1 MSIQQVLGFDF
12 GEKRIGVA
20 SGQSITG
27 SANPLVT
34 LNSKHNKPD
43 WLAIEKLISE
53 WQPDALIVGLPFY
66 LDGSKSEMTKRAEK
80 FSRQLEGRFHLP
92 VHTHNEALS
101 SFEAELFLQNQSPG
115 RSSGQ
120 SPGQSCGKKTQHNK
134 QDIDKL
140 AAAIIVQS
148 WLEQNT

>member
-1 MSIQQVLGFDF
+1 MIQSVLGFDF

-20 SGQSITG
+20 SGQAITR
-27 SANPLVT
+27 SANPLTT
-34 LNSKHNKPD
+34 LNAVNTKPD
-43 WLAIEKLISE
+43 WHAIEKLIAE

-92 VHTHNEALS
+92 IYTHNEALS
-101 SFEAELFLQNQSPG
+101 SFEAEQFLQS
-115 RSSGQ
+115 
-120 SPGQSCGKKTQHNK
+120 KKKQHNK
-134 QDIDKL
+134 QDIDKI

>member
-20 SGQSITG
+20 SGQSITC
-27 SANPLVT
+27 SSNPITT
-34 LNSKHNKPD
+34 LTSKNNKPD
-43 WLAIEKLISE
+43 WTAIEELICE
-53 WQPDALIVGLPFY
+53 WKPDALIVGLPYY
-66 LDGSKSEMTKRAEK
+66 LDGTKSDMTERAEK

-92 VHTHNEALS
+92 IFTHNEALS
-101 SFEAELFLQNQSPG
+101 SFEAEQYLQ
-115 RSSGQ
+115 
-120 SPGQSCGKKTQHNK
+120 GKKKQHNK
-134 QDIDKL
+134 QDIDKI

>member
-1 MSIQQVLGFDF
+1 MPIQQVLGFDF

-20 SGQSITG
+20 TGQAITQ
-27 SANPLVT
+27 SANPVTT
-34 LNSKHNKPD
+34 LNSINNKPD
-43 WLAIEKLISE
+43 WEAIEKLINH

-66 LDGSKSEMTKRAEK
+66 LDGSESEMTKRAEK
-80 FSRQLEGRFHLP
+80 FSRQLEGRFNLP

-101 SFEAELFLQNQSPG
+101 SFEAEQFLQS
-115 RSSGQ
+115 
-120 SPGQSCGKKTQHNK
+120 KKKQHNK
-134 QDIDKL
+134 QDIDKI

>member
-1 MSIQQVLGFDF
+1 MTIRQVLGFDY

-27 SANPLVT
+27 SSNPITT
-34 LNSKHNKPD
+34 LSSVNNKPD
-43 WLAIEKLISE
+43 WLSIEKLINE
-53 WQPDALIVGLPFY
+53 WRPDALIVGLPFY
-66 LDGSKSEMTKRAEK
+66 LDGSKSDMTRRAEK

-92 VHTHNEALS
+92 VYTLNEALS
-101 SFEAELFLQNQSPG
+101 SFEAEQFLHN
-115 RSSGQ
+115 
-120 SPGQSCGKKTQHNK
+120 KKKQHDK
-134 QDIDKL
+134 QDIDKI